1 MKIDSADVDLACRVS
16 LPKRPV
22 EAIAA
27 KAAAAKAAQ
36 SAARSA
42 AKSAAIATGRHG
54 HENSSVVFCFC
65 VLERQVFNDVY
76 VYEL

>member
-1 MKIDSADVDLACRVS
+1 MVFVCMRVA

-22 EAIAA
+22 EAI
-27 KAAAAKAAQ
+27 AAKAAQ

-42 AKSAAIATGRHG
+42 AKSVAIATGRHG
-54 HENSSVVFCFC
+54 HENSSVVFGFC